1 MLFRVLFQ
9 TGAGSTTH
17 QVLPDKMGFT
27 CLNPMT
33 GACLAQA
40 GTPVPALDAF
50 LRIIS
55 MEKRCATNLNA

>member
-27 CLNPMT
+27 CFKPMT
-33 GACLAQA
+33 GPCLAQA

-50 LRIIS
+50 LRIVG
-55 MEKRCATNLNA
+55 MEKGCATPLNA